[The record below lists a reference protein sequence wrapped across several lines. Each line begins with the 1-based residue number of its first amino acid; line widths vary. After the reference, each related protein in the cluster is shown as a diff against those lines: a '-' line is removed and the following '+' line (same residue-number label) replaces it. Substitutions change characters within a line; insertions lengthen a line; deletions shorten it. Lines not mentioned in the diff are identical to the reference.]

1 MKNPKLWYLYD
12 FANSFASAVVIFYFP
27 LILAEKGYSDNYIGI
42 ATAFSTIA
50 LLLFYPYLGR
60 RSDLLR
66 NLRMRYIR
74 ISSVAMLACLFII
87 GYLYTLASSPAVLFI
102 MLLCF
107 VCFQIAFQGSYVFY
121 TAQMKELEEQ
131 GFNKD
136 KLSSFGMGLGQ
147 LGNAVTIG
155 LAGYLL
161 TKHLS
166 FSGFSDKGLIFIF
179 GGVAFLILSTPYLL
193 QKNNQ
198 NSSSHVA
205 SRTTSILLSARQLIE
220 KLKQS
225 KKILFFLIGYTLIAD
240 SVFTLQVYASLYFKR
255 VFYLTDSQISIA
267 LAASLFALFCT
278 CMLSGYFVHKI
289 KSEQK
294 FLVISSIQVC
304 SHFSVLVWYPGIL
317 FIG

>member
-74 ISSVAMLACLFII
+74 ISSVAMLVCLFTI
-87 GYLYTLASSPAVLFI
+87 GYLYTLASSLAVLFI

-107 VCFQIAFQGSYVFY
+107 VCFQVAFQGSYVFY
-121 TAQMKELEEQ
+121 TAQMKELEDQ

-147 LGNAVTIG
+147 
-155 LAGYLL
+155 
-161 TKHLS
+161 
-166 FSGFSDKGLIFIF
+166 
-179 GGVAFLILSTPYLL
+179 
-193 QKNNQ
+193 
-198 NSSSHVA
+198 
-205 SRTTSILLSARQLIE
+205 
-220 KLKQS
+220 
-225 KKILFFLIGYTLIAD
+225 
-240 SVFTLQVYASLYFKR
+240 
-255 VFYLTDSQISIA
+255 
-267 LAASLFALFCT
+267 
-278 CMLSGYFVHKI
+278 
-289 KSEQK
+289 
-294 FLVISSIQVC
+294 
-304 SHFSVLVWYPGIL
+304 
-317 FIG
+317 